1 MATTRLQLGQAAI
14 GVGVA
19 IIYTVPA
26 GTKTIIIAIDVCN
39 TAAALRS
46 LRIFLVPNAGA
57 PGTGNALF
65 YDAPIPPH
73 RTLTWRPSKGQI
85 LDTPGDTIQVQ
96 ASAVGLT
103 ITASGVEET

>member
-14 GVGVA
+14 GVGVVT
-19 IIYTVPA
+19 IYTVPA
-26 GTKTIIIAIDVCN
+26 GTKAIISCIDVCN
-39 TAAALRS
+39 TSSALRQ

-57 PGTGNALF
+57 AGTGNALF
-65 YDAPIPPH
+65 YDAPMPAR
-73 RTLTWRPSKGQI
+73 RTLHWRGVQI

-103 ITASGVEET
+103 ITVSGVEET